1 MRHYILANELN
12 HMSEGIGD
20 IGRLPAEGMAANIS
34 LLRHWID
41 VGWNQRD
48 TSIVSD
54 VFHEDIITEGSV
66 RAEGGQIVGRQAVI
80 DFNHRMIQAIPDLH
94 IEIVNLQAA
103 GEFVI
108 AEYRITGTHT
118 SAYQDGAPAPGDKV
132 VMLIAEVA
140 RFKDGLIAHRR
151 DVISD
156 ARSVKERFGVE

>member
-1 MRHYILANELN
+1 VRYYISANKSN
-12 HMSEGIGD
+12 YMSEGLGD
-20 IGRLPAEGMAANIS
+20 LGPLPAEEMAANTA
-34 LLRHWID
+34 LLRYWID

-48 TSIVSD
+48 TSIVSE

-66 RAEGGQIVGRQAVI
+66 RSEGGQIVGRQAVC
-80 DFNHRMIQAIPDLH
+80 DFNRRMIEAIPDLH

-103 GEFVI
+103 GEIVI

-118 SAYQDGAPAPGDKV
+118 SAYQDGAPAPGDRV
-132 VMLIAEVA
+132 VMHVAEVA

-151 DVISD
+151 DVITD

>member
-1 MRHYILANELN
+1 
-12 HMSEGIGD
+12 MSEGLGD
-20 IGRLPAEGMAANIS
+20 INPLSDEGMAANIA
-34 LLRHWID
+34 LLRRWID

-48 TSIVSD
+48 TSIVSE

-66 RAEGGQIVGRQAVI
+66 RSEGSQIVGRQAVI
-80 DFNHRMIQAIPDLH
+80 DFNHRMIRAIPDLH

-103 GEFVI
+103 GEIVI
-108 AEYRITGTHT
+108 AEYRITGSHT

-132 VMLIAEVA
+132 VMRVAEVA

-151 DVISD
+151 DVIAE